1 MKWNNVCITIFK
13 ELRGIVR
20 DKKSLQKILLYPIII
35 PAVIFLFGFLFDYME
50 NSNYVV
56 GVNYKLSDLEEV
68 IVKDMDNIKFTTY
81 NDVKSLKNA
90 YEDGKIKG
98 YIIKKDN
105 KYTIYTDPSVS
116 SGEIVNQYASA
127 YLESYN
133 NILGSEYLS
142 KKGISPEKVFNN
154 IVVDSKS
161 LAKEEATSVF
171 TILLSLTISYVL
183 MIVVMTCVVVATD
196 ATSGEKERGTLE
208 TILTFPVRSSELVA
222 GKYLATS
229 ILGAI
234 VGIVSYLLTVPSIII
249 GKSLFEAFKDV
260 SIEIS
265 LVNTLLVLLLII
277 LSALLSAGVCMAL
290 CGKAKTY
297 KEAQSSLQ
305 FVSLLPM
312 IPYFIKVMEAD
323 TSMFNYVP
331 IANCG
336 MALNDITMNTVNY
349 SSLLIIFLTTIV
361 YIVLIIIY
369 ISKQYKSEKTLFS

>member
-142 KKGISPEKVFNN
+142 EKGISPEKVFNN
-154 IVVDSKS
+154 IVVDTKS

>member
-68 IVKDMDNIKFTTY
+68 IVKDIDNIKFTTY

-90 YEDGKIKG
+90 YDDGKING

>member
-68 IVKDMDNIKFTTY
+68 IVKDIDNIKFTTY

-90 YEDGKIKG
+90 YDDGKING

-369 ISKQYKSEKTLFS
+369 ISKKYKSEKTLFS